1 MNNSIS
7 SETSVNETLVTEP
20 QIEYGYGWKAL
31 SPDGC
36 TYYNGDEYQYI
47 LPRPGE
53 KWGPVNVHPDP
64 AQPDGRDCGS
74 GRFHVHNKPTYQ
86 YGPSSCWLWYVRY
99 PKSAIVGSSGEK
111 TGVIA
116 LQLRRVSRNSFIRMI
131 RLGWLTGANLYGA
144 YLRGANLDRANLTDA
159 NLTGAHLTDANLR
172 GADLTRA
179 NLTRAYLRG
188 ANLDRANLTDA
199 HLYGADLRDAN
210 LDRANLHGAFLPD
223 GTRWTPET
231 DMQKWTQ
238 S

>member
-1 MNNSIS
+1 MNEQTAV
-7 SETSVNETLVTEP
+7 ETPVIESPETE
-20 QIEYGYGWKAL
+20 IEYGYGWKAL
-31 SPDGC
+31 DPLGC

-53 KWGPVNVHPDP
+53 KWGAVNVHPDP
-64 AQPDGRDCGS
+64 AQPDGRDCGA

-144 YLRGANLDRANLTDA
+144 YLRA
-159 NLTGAHLTDANLR
+159 
-172 GADLTRA
+172 
-179 NLTRAYLRG
+179 

-199 HLYGADLRDAN
+199 HLYGAHLYGADLRDANLTRANLTRAYLTDANLYGADLRDAN

>member
-1 MNNSIS
+1 M
-7 SETSVNETLVTEP
+7 SV
-20 QIEYGYGWKAL
+20 EYGYGWKAL
-31 SPDGC
+31 DPLGC
-36 TYYNGDEYQYI
+36 TYYEGQEYQYI
-47 LPRPGE
+47 LPSPGE
-53 KWGPVNVHPDP
+53 KWGSVNAHPNP
-64 AQPDGRDCGS
+64 AQSDGQDCGS

-131 RLGWLTGANLYGA
+131 RLGWLTGANL
-144 YLRGANLDRANLTDA
+144 RG
-159 NLTGAHLTDANLR
+159 
-172 GADLTRA
+172 
-179 NLTRAYLRG
+179 
-188 ANLDRANLTDA
+188 
-199 HLYGADLRDAN
+199 AN